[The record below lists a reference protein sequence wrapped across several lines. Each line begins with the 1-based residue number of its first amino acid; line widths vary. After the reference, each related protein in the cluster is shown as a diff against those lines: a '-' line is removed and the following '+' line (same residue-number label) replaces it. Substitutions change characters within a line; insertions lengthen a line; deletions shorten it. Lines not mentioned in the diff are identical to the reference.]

1 MASRHRHGIPSAQ
14 AAAAALVAVVTLVAC
29 GSEAFLLA
37 RPSLAAPTGFSKA
50 VAVEP
55 LKVTAPDSLS
65 LSLKAA
71 ASVALLAL
79 AATRRGKLSARAP
92 RCTVLCGALPVRA
105 PEIKVFSSPEVFT
118 PSEAIFSSPP
128 EAVLSL
134 DLLDLT
140 ATATA
145 MSSETV
151 AGAAQAPTL
160 CTPQL
165 QASASSSR
173 IPGVARFAGRTRQTS
188 ASTGRRTSR
197 SARSRSAR
205 RAVGRRLS
213 PPPAYEVA
221 PLSFDPSRKDVKLQR
236 PIAASVT
243 YRRHYSSS
251 KHEEC
256 SSFPRHEGGGI
267 LSVKVPRLLSPI
279 RSQNRWIALQ
289 D

>member
-1 MASRHRHGIPSAQ
+1 MASRRYRHGIPSAQ

-79 AATRRGKLSARAP
+79 AATRRGKLSATAP
-92 RCTVLCGALPVRA
+92 RCKAVLCGALPVKA
-105 PEIKVFSSPEVFT
+105 PEIKVFSSPEAVFT
-118 PSEAIFSSPP
+118 PSEAIVSSLP

-145 MSSETV
+145 MSSETG
-151 AGAAQAPTL
+151 AGAAKAPTL
-160 CTPQL
+160 STPQL

-173 IPGVARFAGRTRQTS
+173 IPGVARFAGGTRQTS

-213 PPPAYEVA
+213 PPPTYEVA
-221 PLSFDPSRKDVKLQR
+221 PLSFDPSRKDSKLQR
-236 PIAASVT
+236 PIAASIT
-243 YRRHYSSS
+243 DRRHYSSS
-251 KHEEC
+251 KYAS

-267 LSVKVPRLLSPI
+267 VSVKVPRLLSPR
-279 RSQNRWIALQ
+279 RSLK
-289 D
+289 